1 MQRRF
6 YLSLFLH
13 PSVKIYYSDY
23 SGDDD
28 DDVCMYARTRFLRFG
43 IAGRMIRG
51 LCVIGVG

>member
-28 DDVCMYARTRFLRFG
+28 DDVCMRVQDSCDLELQDG
-43 IAGRMIRG
+43 
-51 LCVIGVG
+51 

>member
-6 YLSLFLH
+6 YFSLFLH

-28 DDVCMYARTRFLRFG
+28 VCMRVQDSCDLELQDR
-43 IAGRMIRG
+43 
-51 LCVIGVG
+51 